1 MNADVCAKVNEDF
14 VDELTEQREELLGD
28 INHYLY
34 GKGKGKSVTEASRSR
49 RAMELATRR
58 EIEAAWA
65 RHEPAREDMSEA
77 QQEAAWASFY
87 DLAGGDLIQAA
98 NLWLNNSG
106 LKGQYVSKGKGKS
119 SHSLGKGKTEYSLGK
134 GKGKANVDQPDLPG
148 SSSASSGPSLIVP
161 AAAFIGEALE
171 QVYEAATSEVL
182 NMCWSHIA
190 AEEAA
195 AAVPFAEETVT
206 APAAEEVAA
215 VAAEAAA
222 DEPAANA
229 AEQVAVPA
237 AEETV
242 TAPAAEEAAA
252 PAPATPAAEQDAVPA
267 AEEAEPAPGGRPRT
281 RASFKRRPDSW
292 S

>member
-14 VDELTEQREELLGD
+14 VEELTEQREELLGD
-28 INHYLY
+28 INHDLY

-65 RHEPAREDMSEA
+65 RHEPTREDM
-77 QQEAAWASFY
+77 
-87 DLAGGDLIQAA
+87 A

-119 SHSLGKGKTEYSLGK
+119 SHSLGKGNTEYTLGK
-134 GKGKANVDQPDLPG
+134 GKGKANVDQPDFIGEALELLQDLPG

-252 PAPATPAAEQDAVPA
+252 PAPATPAAEQDAAPA
-267 AEEAEPAPGGRPRT
+267 AEEAEPAPGSRPRT